1 MSGEQMLWAIFIV
14 SCAVYYG
21 WKRWLVHRERLAGLP
36 DQEEQPFLSIT
47 RSAD

>member
-21 WKRWLVHRERLAGLP
+21 WKRWLEHRERMAGKEP
-36 DQEEQPFLSIT
+36 P
-47 RSAD
+47 RHWPA